1 MGWRVEIY
9 GDEDTERAELYKLF
23 SELLMAEPSEETVL
37 QAKEIFQ
44 MKFDTPSD
52 EIRKD
57 FARIFLSPDLHPAPY
72 ESLYNFS
79 VGEKP
84 GLWGKATGEVS
95 ACYEAAGLT
104 LDEETALIPDHLAL
118 ELLFMHYLIQN
129 GLGEKQKM
137 FLKEHLLWVNEYCEE
152 VKKHAA
158 TAFYK
163 EVAKI
168 LKEFILS
175 EQNRYETGE

>member
-1 MGWRVEIY
+1 MEIY
-9 GDEDTERAELYKLF
+9 ENEDAERAELYKLF
-23 SELLMAEPSEETVL
+23 SDLFMSEPSEETLL
-37 QAKEIFQ
+37 QARETFQ
-44 MKFDTPSD
+44 MKFDTPPD

-57 FARIFLSPDLHPAPY
+57 FARIFLSPDLHPSPY

-84 GLWGKATGEVS
+84 GLWGKATGDVN
-95 ACYEAAGLT
+95 AFYEAAGLT
-104 LDEETALIPDHLAL
+104 LDEETTVIPDHLAL

-129 GLGEKQKM
+129 RLVEKQKI

-152 VKKHAA
+152 VQKHAA
-158 TAFYK
+158 TPFYK
-163 EVAKI
+163 EVGKI

-175 EQNRYETGE
+175 EQERYERED